1 MKYIGW
7 KNLILEDTMDDK
19 TINSV
24 KRYINHLDREA
35 LQQVI
40 ISLLWDKKYVIN
52 QAEEFNKMYG
62 ALEWR
67 KQILNYVFLV
77 VAGC

>member
-1 MKYIGW
+1 
-7 KNLILEDTMDDK
+7 MDDK
-19 TINSV
+19 TINCV

-62 ALEWR
+62 ALE
-67 KQILNYVFLV
+67 
-77 VAGC
+77 